1 MTASTARKLSGIKY
15 AATIF
20 GAFAVL
26 AVAPATAFAVD
37 NEPGPAGSCTYTDA
51 DGYPIPIDDGQDV
64 FVDGKIVSCRGGT
77 IVITTAPKTGGAIF
91 QPTGPATGG
100 IFQPTRPES
109 GGVLEPTAPKGGGVF
124 RPPMINRA
132 PVLAQP

>member
-1 MTASTARKLSGIKY
+1 MSASTTRTLSGLKY
-15 AATIF
+15 AATIL

-37 NEPGPAGSCTYTDA
+37 NEPTPGGGCTYTDS

-77 IVITTAPKTGGAIF
+77 ITVTTAPQSGGAD
-91 QPTGPATGG
+91 QQSGPKGG
-100 IFQPTRPES
+100 IFQPPVVNS
-109 GGVLEPTAPKGGGVF
+109 GAVFQPAEPRGGGIF
-124 RPPMINRA
+124 QA
-132 PVLAQP
+132 PVLGRGSVLAQP

>member
-1 MTASTARKLSGIKY
+1 MTASSTRKLTGIKY
-15 AATIF
+15 AATIL

-37 NEPGPAGSCTYTDA
+37 NEPTPGGGCTYTDA

-77 IVITTAPKTGGAIF
+77 ITVTTAPQSGGIF
-91 QPTGPATGG
+91 QPTGPKGG
-100 IFQPTRPES
+100 VFQPPVADN
-109 GGVLEPTAPKGGGVF
+109 GGVLEPTTPKSGGVL
-124 RPPMINRA
+124 RPPVLGRG

>member
-1 MTASTARKLSGIKY
+1 MSASTTRTGVKY
-15 AATIF
+15 AATNL

-37 NEPGPAGSCTYTDA
+37 NEPTPSGSCTYTDA

-77 IVITTAPKTGGAIF
+77 ITITTAPQSGGIF
-91 QPTGPATGG
+91 QPTGPAGGG
-100 IFQPTRPES
+100 IFQPPVVDS
-109 GGVLEPTAPKGGGVF
+109 GSVLEPAEPQRGGAV
-124 RPPMINRA
+124 RPPVMNRV
-132 PVLAQP
+132 PLLAQP

>member
-1 MTASTARKLSGIKY
+1 MTTSTTRKLTGIKY

-37 NEPGPAGSCTYTDA
+37 NETTPGVGCTYTDA

-77 IVITTAPKTGGAIF
+77 ITITTAPQSGGVF
-91 QPTGPATGG
+91 QPT
-100 IFQPTRPES
+100 E
-109 GGVLEPTAPKGGGVF
+109 PKGGGVF
-124 RPPMINRA
+124 QPPVVDSGSVLEPAEPQRGGVFRA
-132 PVLAQP
+132 PVINRVPLLAQP